1 MIYFIEQSKWNRS
14 MLSQV
19 RIFPLMLRIMT
30 QILNSKLVII
40 WEYQNRKKNISA
52 KINIPNWSEKVLV
65 VKNIVLWTYVINDL
79 NGEEIALKFHKKESP
94 KTNQRKFR
102 IEKVIRKK
110 GNKLYLKWTD
120 YDNTFNNWIDMND
133 VL

>member
-1 MIYFIEQSKWNRS
+1 MKSINVKSGTYISFDVENNDTDPKFKVGDYMRISK
-14 MLSQV
+14 Q
-19 RIFPLMLRIMT
+19 
-30 QILNSKLVII
+30 
-40 WEYQNRKKNISA
+40 KNISA

>member
-1 MIYFIEQSKWNRS
+1 MKSINVKSGTYISFDDENNDTDPKFKVGDYMRISK
-14 MLSQV
+14 Q
-19 RIFPLMLRIMT
+19 
-30 QILNSKLVII
+30 
-40 WEYQNRKKNISA
+40 KNIFA

-79 NGEEIALKFHKKESP
+79 NGEEIALTFLKKESP

-102 IEKVIRKK
+102 IENVIRKN

>member
-1 MIYFIEQSKWNRS
+1 MKSINVKSGTYISFDDENNDTDPKFKVGDYMRISK
-14 MLSQV
+14 Q
-19 RIFPLMLRIMT
+19 
-30 QILNSKLVII
+30 
-40 WEYQNRKKNISA
+40 KNIFA

-79 NGEEIALKFHKKESP
+79 NGEEIALTFLKKESP

-102 IEKVIRKK
+102 IESVIRKK